1 MKELLR
7 ETRFVKT
14 LHKFLEEEQDV
25 KRKKRVSSQTDAMNL
40 LASVQEHM
48 YYNMYKTDTWLRR
61 MKGRSILSTSY
72 PKILFIVSEEVAKK
86 SESFYFRFESV
97 MKKGSLTWI

>member
-1 MKELLR
+1 MTKSTSTFILGVEEMKELLR

-40 LASVQEHM
+40 LASVQEQM
-48 YYNMYKTDTWLRR
+48 YYNMYKTDT
-61 MKGRSILSTSY
+61 
-72 PKILFIVSEEVAKK
+72 
-86 SESFYFRFESV
+86 
-97 MKKGSLTWI
+97 